1 LLLRSGMLQAIKD
14 LCPWFLAYALACY
27 GSPVKLVSSDGIV
40 LPSCEGVQQG
50 DPCGPLFFA
59 VAISI
64 LTRWLGT
71 VPEVWSVWFL
81 DDGHLAGPR
90 AVLHDLLPVLE
101 AKASTLGLSLNRE
114 KCAVYLP
121 SGEPLAPDFFPGI
134 PRVSPD
140 TCLPVLGSPVGDH
153 TASLAWVQQK
163 VLEPL
168 TLALSRLESLG
179 DPRAA
184 SMILRQCFS
193 ACKLNYIMRTAAPIV
208 AGSAADIMD
217 PLLRACWGNILGHVC
232 SDAEWALSSLPIRLG
247 GAGITSP
254 STVCAAAALSSWLSA
269 CSDAPPGLPILAPDG
284 LASCVT
290 HLATVAPA
298 LGIPLRDATSG
309 SADPVQALRRHALL
323 PQWRDQSAWSEE
335 LFKVRAASFDSA
347 VSERL
352 MGLRRA
358 QSSSGAGLWL
368 TAPIMGGPAFSAVE
382 WQLLLRLRSGAPC
395 FPTSASCNG
404 CGSQMDAMGDHA
416 LCCAHNGMYRRHNHI
431 RDTLFHLSASAHWNP
446 ALEQALPGTSTR
458 PADILLRG
466 LSVKPVAV
474 DVTVTHPLRLSAS
487 VAVRVGTVSAAAE
500 SERHKVSVN
509 KVACAAAGWDFLPFG
524 VDALG
529 GLGPSARS
537 LCQKLAKHLAMQAGA
552 STSSTAL
559 SVGQH
564 ISLALAK
571 GRGEMLS
578 AASPVRPG
586 PLSV

>member
-1 LLLRSGMLQAIKD
+1 M
-14 LCPWFLAYALACY
+14 
-27 GSPVKLVSSDGIV
+27 
-40 LPSCEGVQQG
+40 
-50 DPCGPLFFA
+50 
-59 VAISI
+59 
-64 LTRWLGT
+64 
-71 VPEVWSVWFL
+71 
-81 DDGHLAGPR
+81 
-90 AVLHDLLPVLE
+90 
-101 AKASTLGLSLNRE
+101 
-114 KCAVYLP
+114 
-121 SGEPLAPDFFPGI
+121 
-134 PRVSPD
+134 
-140 TCLPVLGSPVGDH
+140 
-153 TASLAWVQQK
+153 
-163 VLEPL
+163 
-168 TLALSRLESLG
+168 
-179 DPRAA
+179 
-184 SMILRQCFS
+184 
-193 ACKLNYIMRTAAPIV
+193 
-208 AGSAADIMD
+208 
-217 PLLRACWGNILGHVC
+217 GHVC

-446 ALEQALPGTSTR
+446 ALEQALPGTTTR

-509 KVACAAAGWDFLPFG
+509 KVACAAAGWDGLP
-524 VDALG
+524 ALRRG
-529 GLGPSARS
+529 RVGRLGAIRAQPLPKAGKTPGNAGWGLHILYRPVRGPTHQSGARQRERGNAERRVPGAAGAA
-537 LCQKLAKHLAMQAGA
+537 LRLKTHLAFYARP
-552 STSSTAL
+552 T
-559 SVGQH
+559 VGTPR
-564 ISLALAK
+564 AF
-571 GRGEMLS
+571 
-578 AASPVRPG
+578 
-586 PLSV
+586 